1 MDTVDIAIVAAFV
14 VAYAIVSA
22 RLSTTVITGPIVF
35 VSFGLIVGPEAL
47 DVVDLSLDNEVVR
60 TLAELTLILVLY
72 TDASRIDI
80 RVLRHSSQIPLRL
93 LVLGLPLTIA
103 LGAGF
108 GALLFDGLD
117 LWEVALLAAVLAPT
131 DAALGQAV
139 VTNTRVPVRIRQAL
153 NVESGL
159 NDGIAVP
166 FIVFFVAGAA
176 ATEELQSTGFW
187 IEFALKQIGFG
198 LLVGTGV
205 GLAGAWLVERST
217 HRGWIGHSFQRLAI
231 VAIAVLAFALAE
243 SIDGNGFIAAFIAGL
258 SVGNVTRHHKG
269 KLLDFSEQEGE
280 LLALLTFMIF
290 GGAFLGAALDELTWR
305 IALYAVLSLSI
316 IRFVPVAV
324 SLIGMRLQRDT
335 VAFLGWFGPRGLA
348 SIVFGLLVLETTE
361 IAGREEIFLVAV
373 WTILL
378 SVVAHGLT
386 AQPGARWYGARA
398 EAMAEEPGMPEMV
411 EVEELPVRA
420 RPLSQKGARAFS
432 SRE

>member
-1 MDTVDIAIVAAFV
+1 METVDIAIVSAFV
-14 VAYAIVSA
+14 VTYAIVSS

-35 VSFGLIVGPEAL
+35 VSFGLIVGPEVL

-60 TLAELTLILVLY
+60 TLAVLTLILVLY
-72 TDASRIDI
+72 TDASRIDF
-80 RVLRHSSQIPLRL
+80 RVLRQSSQIPLRL

-108 GALLFDGLD
+108 AALLFEGLD

-139 VTNTRVPVRIRQAL
+139 VTNPRVPVRIRQAL

-159 NDGIAVP
+159 NDGLAVP
-166 FIVFFVAGAA
+166 FIVFFIAGAA
-176 ATEELQSTGFW
+176 ATEELQSTSFW
-187 IEFALKQIGFG
+187 IEFALKQIGVG
-198 LLVGTGV
+198 LLVGLGV

-231 VAIAVLAFALAE
+231 VGLAVLAFALAE
-243 SIDGNGFIAAFIAGL
+243 SIDGNGLIAVFVGGL

-305 IALYAVLSLSI
+305 IALYAVLSLTI
-316 IRFVPVAV
+316 IRFVPVAI

-348 SIVFGLLVLETTE
+348 SIVFGLLVLETTD
-361 IAGREEIFLVAV
+361 IAGRQEIFLVAV
-373 WTILL
+373 WTIFL
-378 SVVAHGLT
+378 SVIAHGLT
-386 AQPGARWYGARA
+386 AQPGARWYAARA
-398 EAMAEEPGMPEMV
+398 EAMAEKPGMPEM
-411 EVEELPVRA
+411 EKVEELPVRA
-420 RPLSQKGARAFS
+420 RPLSQGTRAFS
-432 SRE
+432 SRD